1 MSWHYPLLELSLA
14 SVAKDPRLCIPE
26 HLSPLPPHIK
36 VFFIK
41 AIIVSKLLYNS
52 VCQSVLPLGN

>member
-1 MSWHYPLLELSLA
+1 MYETSWHYPLLELSLA

-36 VFFIK
+36 VLIF
-41 AIIVSKLLYNS
+41 LL
-52 VCQSVLPLGN
+52 VAMLL